1 MAPNLP
7 LDVDAAFELLLEE
20 IEAVANAFVRRSAV
34 ALEAR
39 DFAGARTTVDRVEV
53 LTKYRQKVDAV
64 RREWEQLDLLPEDE
78 VEPSQTGA
86 PLRTVTGRLARG
98 MRTREGSYY
107 RPILQALSE
116 MGGRAAVGAIL
127 ERVGELMKPV
137 LKDIDYQN
145 LASDP
150 GEPRWRN
157 AAKWARNTLV
167 EEGRL
172 KSGSPHGVWEISEEG
187 RQWLAQGTRP
197 L

>member
-1 MAPNLP
+1 MASNLP
-7 LDVDAAFELLLEE
+7 LDIDAAFELLLEE
-20 IEAVANAFVRRSAV
+20 IEAVANAFVKRSTV

-39 DFAGARTTVDRVEV
+39 DFAGARTMVDRVEV

-78 VEPSQTGA
+78 VEPGPTGA
-86 PLRTVTGRLARG
+86 PQRTVTGRLARG
-98 MRTREGSYY
+98 MRTREASYY

-127 ERVGELMKPV
+127 DRVGELMKPV
-137 LKDIDYQN
+137 LKDVDYQN
-145 LASDP
+145 LPSDP

-172 KSGSPHGVWEISEEG
+172 KSGSPHGVWEISDEG

>member
-1 MAPNLP
+1 MASNLP
-7 LDVDAAFELLLEE
+7 VDIDAAIERLLEE
-20 IEAVANAFVRRSAV
+20 LEAVANAFVKRSTV

-39 DFAGARTTVDRVEV
+39 DFAGARTMVDRVEV

-78 VEPSQTGA
+78 VEPTPTGA
-86 PLRTVTGRLARG
+86 PQPTVPGRLARG
-98 MRTREGSYY
+98 MRTREAAYY

-127 ERVGELMKPV
+127 DRVGELMKPV
-137 LKDIDYQN
+137 LKDVDYQN
-145 LASDP
+145 LPSDP

-172 KSGSPHGVWEISEEG
+172 KSGSRHGVWEISDEG
-187 RQWLAQGTRP
+187 RQWLARGT
-197 L
+197 